1 MVEMNRIMRLSLAKI
16 KANKKESIL
25 LGILVMICVVLFSSS
40 VTALSGIGTITPKM
54 VSESG
59 CYENTVIISQKLY
72 TDMFL
77 MFLEEDERVEKYD
90 HFPVASFDGLAT
102 VKKGDEETTVTLSFV
117 TESAERS
124 FENFEVETELCD
136 EEISKMAHPVYLER
150 ISVRKLNLKE
160 GDEIT
165 VETNEKSF
173 TFTVA
178 GFYNAGIWPLGSKAI
193 ITPDDYSQIEGYIS
207 RDEVIAINLKEGV
220 DETAFFKEFKAYCK
234 EVSKN
239 DISKG
244 YIDYTY
250 EVCKQSNSI
259 NMSLMSIIVVCMAG
273 LTVISI
279 MVMIRFRIVGDIK
292 DQIVSI
298 GVLEALGYTSSQIA
312 SSYVIEYMLIA
323 TAAVILGVVPG
334 ALTAKA
340 LLKNAAVTVNYGGN
354 ISIDVALFV
363 ISILAI
369 FLFIAFTAYS
379 KARSVRKYPP
389 VKAFRKGIETHHFKK
404 SVLPLERTKSSVH
417 NRLALRGFLDNVR
430 GNIGLCVCISIASI
444 AVLIGVILAGAL
456 GNSQKVLM
464 TVCGH
469 QLADIKI
476 TTVGAVAP
484 EDFAGELESY
494 GEVKRVLLTAEAA
507 GVEIVDRNSTVSL
520 DVYDDYAYTDSI
532 VVTSGRLPEHDNEI
546 AMTTGAAGITKAKV
560 GETLTIE
567 YNKVRMDYIVTG
579 FVNSVV
585 NANTAYMTSAGL
597 KRISPTYRPDSFEIY
612 LEDGVDA
619 KDFAERL
626 EEKYG
631 KTVVDL
637 SKSEV
642 TGETLEERIR
652 SAAEIKMAKA
662 MLESGVSYMEYAIT
676 IGDTTIESSTSLM
689 KIESV
694 SFVKADYMEMLDQFC
709 VIFKVLSVVLS
720 IVCAIVVMIILSIL
734 MESTIRKQYR
744 ELGIMK
750 GIGYTSKELMYQMA
764 MRIVPT
770 AIVAVAIGSFVSVAL
785 AGAIEMV
792 LAKIAVS
799 IATVLITDAAILAFT
814 FFAAY
819 RGAKKIKNISV
830 YELMTE

>member
-1 MVEMNRIMRLSLAKI
+1 M
-16 KANKKESIL
+16 
-25 LGILVMICVVLFSSS
+25 
-40 VTALSGIGTITPKM
+40 
-54 VSESG
+54 
-59 CYENTVIISQKLY
+59 
-72 TDMFL
+72 
-77 MFLEEDERVEKYD
+77 
-90 HFPVASFDGLAT
+90 
-102 VKKGDEETTVTLSFV
+102 
-117 TESAERS
+117 
-124 FENFEVETELCD
+124 
-136 EEISKMAHPVYLER
+136 
-150 ISVRKLNLKE
+150 
-160 GDEIT
+160 
-165 VETNEKSF
+165 
-173 TFTVA
+173 
-178 GFYNAGIWPLGSKAI
+178 
-193 ITPDDYSQIEGYIS
+193 
-207 RDEVIAINLKEGV
+207 
-220 DETAFFKEFKAYCK
+220 
-234 EVSKN
+234 
-239 DISKG
+239 
-244 YIDYTY
+244 
-250 EVCKQSNSI
+250 
-259 NMSLMSIIVVCMAG
+259 
-273 LTVISI
+273 
-279 MVMIRFRIVGDIK
+279 
-292 DQIVSI
+292 
-298 GVLEALGYTSSQIA
+298 
-312 SSYVIEYMLIA
+312 
-323 TAAVILGVVPG
+323 
-334 ALTAKA
+334 
-340 LLKNAAVTVNYGGN
+340 
-354 ISIDVALFV
+354 
-363 ISILAI
+363 
-369 FLFIAFTAYS
+369 
-379 KARSVRKYPP
+379 
-389 VKAFRKGIETHHFKK
+389 
-404 SVLPLERTKSSVH
+404 
-417 NRLALRGFLDNVR
+417 
-430 GNIGLCVCISIASI
+430 
-444 AVLIGVILAGAL
+444 
-456 GNSQKVLM
+456 
-464 TVCGH
+464 
-469 QLADIKI
+469 
-476 TTVGAVAP
+476 
-484 EDFAGELESY
+484 
-494 GEVKRVLLTAEAA
+494 KRVLLTAEAA

-520 DVYDDYAYTDSI
+520 DVYDDYAYTDTI

-546 AMTTGAAGITKAKV
+546 AMTTGAAGITKANEDGDKDD
-560 GETLTIE
+560 EIELTIE

-597 KRISPTYRPDSFEIY
+597 KRISPTYRPDSLEIY

-819 RGAKKIKNISV
+819 RGAKKIKDISV